1 MLAAVRTECAD
12 DSVGWVAVGPFRA
25 ASQPVVVETNRHE
38 FAAQVEAD
46 LHDLRCADPT
56 TDPVVIRAERQPQSW
71 LTAPWTVTR
80 VGEPEGPAV
89 PDETVRVQLI
99 AEVDALALSAGRPG
113 WLPLRAAAVARDG
126 CAVVLAGAHRSGKTT
141 LASRLV
147 RAGWQYLADAVTFV
161 RLEPPFEVD
170 PYWRPFTLDGRP
182 AGTAGPASGA
192 REVIPGSRL
201 GQLAEPTALAAI
213 VVARGPEEPGG
224 LERVGPAAS
233 IGPLAAHLPRMPDGR
248 ASFHRLAA
256 IASAVPS
263 WTLSFTDPGAV
274 AALDDVAAVATAARA
289 R

>member
-1 MLAAVRTECAD
+1 M
-12 DSVGWVAVGPFRA
+12 
-25 ASQPVVVETNRHE
+25 
-38 FAAQVEAD
+38 EAD

-56 TDPVVIRAERQPQSW
+56 TDPIVIRAERQSQLW
-71 LTAPWTVTR
+71 LTAPWTVSR
-80 VGEPEGPAV
+80 VGGPEGPAV

-126 CAVVLAGAHRSGKTT
+126 RAVVLAGAHRTGKTT

-182 AGTAGPASGA
+182 AGTAAASGA

-213 VVARGPEEPGG
+213 VVARGPEEPGS
-224 LERVGPAAS
+224 LERIGPAAS
-233 IGPLAAHLPRMPDGR
+233 IGALAAHLSRMPNGR
-248 ASFHRLAA
+248 AAFHRLAA

-263 WTLSFTDPGAV
+263 WTLSFMDTGAV
-274 AALDDVAAVATAARA
+274 AALDDVAAVATAAGA
-289 R
+289 P